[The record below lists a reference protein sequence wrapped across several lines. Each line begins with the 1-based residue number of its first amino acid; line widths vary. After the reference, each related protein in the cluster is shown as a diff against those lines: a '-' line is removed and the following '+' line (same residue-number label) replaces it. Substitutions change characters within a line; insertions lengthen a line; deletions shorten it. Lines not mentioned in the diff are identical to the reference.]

1 MAGTGQSGRASL
13 AQGRVQT
20 GQNGRAVLEPQQH
33 RCPMCDLTR
42 SCSALGAA
50 KAGAG
55 VVLGSLP
62 LCAEDIAAGRLI
74 RLGEDILEHHESY
87 WAIAGSD
94 AITRSQ
100 WDALIAVLVDN

>member
-1 MAGTGQSGRASL
+1 M
-13 AQGRVQT
+13 
-20 GQNGRAVLEPQQH
+20 
-33 RCPMCDLTR
+33 
-42 SCSALGAA
+42 
-50 KAGAG
+50 
-55 VVLGSLP
+55 VLGSLP

-100 WDALIAVLVDN
+100 WDALIEVLADN